1 MIYAI
6 LNMKGGVGKTTTA
19 VNLGAALAKLGDK
32 TLIVDLDPQA
42 NATAWLST
50 EEEAPAITMADALL
64 DRKKMT
70 SAIRKSTAKG
80 VDIAHSSRKIAG
92 VADDLRASSPT
103 PAYAL
108 RNALKQ
114 ASGYERILLDCPPGL
129 GLLSI
134 NALIAADVIIVPI
147 DSQTMALAGVAQ
159 IQETI
164 EELVDGEIISGP
176 PKTTLLV
183 TMFDSRISLDRAVRD
198 HLKEEGFN
206 CFKSVIRTNTKLAEA
221 FGLRQSIFQY
231 SPTSTGANDYSALA
245 KELRKK

>member
-19 VNLGAALAKLGDK
+19 VNLGAALARLGDK

-42 NATAWLST
+42 NATSWLS
-50 EEEAPAITMADALL
+50 EEEDQSVTMAEALL
-64 DRKKMT
+64 DRKKMPA
-70 SAIRKSTAKG
+70 AISKSTAKG
-80 VDIAHSSRKIAG
+80 VDLAHSSRKIAG

-114 ASGYERILLDCPPGL
+114 VAHYDRILLDCPPGL

-134 NALIAADVIIVPI
+134 NALIAATVIVVPI

-164 EELVDGEIISGP
+164 EELVDGEIISAS
-176 PKTTLLV
+176 PKMKLLV
-183 TMFDSRISLDRAVRD
+183 TMYDSRISLDRAVIE
-198 HLKEEGFN
+198 HLKEEGFDTY
-206 CFKSVIRTNTKLAEA
+206 KSVIRTNTKLAEA

-231 SPTSTGANDYSALA
+231 SPTSTGASDYTALA